1 MKHFRMF
8 WKYGLFCSI
17 FAGSIW
23 GAFWQIIFTMMGIL
37 TFGIPLELDVNQ
49 MLIIGLVSGIFY
61 INFQKIISMKIHLT
75 AIFTMTLLVYVFSF
89 GKPYQINESL
99 NNINIFINKNFNNI
113 KIVIFITYIWFNIR
127 TFFCNS

>member
-1 MKHFRMF
+1 MF

-49 MLIIGLVSGIFY
+49 MLGMPVRPTCNSSSRVSGDY
-61 INFQKIISMKIHLT
+61 
-75 AIFTMTLLVYVFSF
+75 
-89 GKPYQINESL
+89 
-99 NNINIFINKNFNNI
+99 
-113 KIVIFITYIWFNIR
+113 
-127 TFFCNS
+127 

>member
-1 MKHFRMF
+1 MF

-49 MLIIGLVSGIFY
+49 MLIIGLLSGLFY

-75 AIFTMTLLVYVFSF
+75 AIFTMTLLVYLFTF

-99 NNINIFINKNFNNI
+99 NNINLSLIHI
-113 KIVIFITYIWFNIR
+113 
-127 TFFCNS
+127 